1 MARPRSITD
10 ERLIEAAQRVVAT
23 VGPGFT
29 LARVA
34 EEAGVA
40 VGSVA
45 TRFGSKQGLLEAMS
59 RAGTEQAVE
68 LVRKVKAE
76 AESPCAALRTALLA
90 VYSGLGD
97 PDSAANHLGQLG
109 ADIAD
114 PRLRELVGEHYAAL
128 ERELTELVRGAAE
141 PGWCGPSPRQAARV
155 LLATVNG
162 AAIDW
167 SIRPGGEFAVRLEE
181 DIDSILRSWYR

>member
-10 ERLIEAAQRVVAT
+10 DRLIEAAQRVVAK

-29 LARVA
+29 LAKVA

-45 TRFGSKQGLLEAMS
+45 TRFGSKHGLLEAMS
-59 RAGTEQAVE
+59 RAGTERAVE
-68 LVRKVKAE
+68 LVRGVSAD

-97 PDSAANHLGQLG
+97 PETAANHLGQLG

-114 PRLRELVGEHYAAL
+114 PLLRELVGEHYAAL
-128 ERELTELVRGAAE
+128 ERELTELVRDAAGT
-141 PGWCGPSPRQAARV
+141 GWCGPSPRHAARV
-155 LLATVNG
+155 LLATANG
-162 AAIDW
+162 SAIDW
-167 SIRPGGEFAVRLEE
+167 SIRPGGEFAIRLAE
-181 DIDSILRSWYR
+181 DVDSILRSWYR